1 MTYSLKATTLKVT
14 ALFLTIGPVLSACET
29 IEPPP
34 PVVVTPPP
42 IVETCIR
49 MNPLR
54 RVDIPA
60 VTKSGFSIVS
70 IETEDELYF
79 DPETKKWV
87 TIEIPPIE
95 RKEPWTK
102 IITPAQTIYVDNA
115 NKQVTDICELNAA
128 KGTSG

>member
-1 MTYSLKATTLKVT
+1 MTRIFKTTSFIMVLGT
-14 ALFLTIGPVLSACET
+14 TLSACVTVQPEA
-29 IEPPP
+29 
-34 PVVVTPPP
+34 PVVVTAPP

-49 MNPLR
+49 MSTLTK
-54 RVDIPA
+54 VEVPA

-70 IETEDELYF
+70 IENEDEQYY

-102 IITPAQTIYVDNA
+102 IITPAHIIYVDSN
-115 NKQVTDICELNAA
+115 NKEITDICELNAA
-128 KGTSG
+128 KSVTG

>member
-1 MTYSLKATTLKVT
+1 MTHILKTIPFVFLFGS
-14 ALFLTIGPVLSACET
+14 ALAACET
-29 IEPPP
+29 IQPEI

-42 IVETCIR
+42 MVETCVR
-49 MNPLR
+49 MNTLR
-54 RVDIPA
+54 KVEIPA

-102 IITPAQTIYVDNA
+102 IIKPAQTIFVDGN
-115 NKQVTDICELNAA
+115 NREVIDICELNAA
-128 KGTSG
+128 NTTTGSSLR